1 MEKQKNTSV
10 VGSKKELVLKEFQH
24 DLQMRDDFLNCH
36 QTISYRISEI
46 FDNYLNIAENLIEIQ
61 DRNLLSITDY
71 TSILDY
77 ASDQFELSS
86 TTTSNIINIYKRF
99 TDENGR
105 IKTEY
110 KDYQFSKLVEMISLP
125 EEQLQL
131 IEPNMTVKE
140 IRLVKKA
147 ANLEDLIPDMISN
160 DSLYGLY
167 LKTIKEYDWFKNVEH
182 PEQLSI
188 ETKVTDS
195 DGNYRL
201 FTTTILLKSKQP
213 KYSYKMELSLKKDSI
228 NLNHSWHYDDI
239 KSLDHLNQILDGIHA
254 SMLDILNSKSSTK
267 KEDDTSNQDITLID
281 PTIYDFSLSYDLPV
295 FTYLLEK
302 YLGKLYKHK
311 IHDMYLFYD
320 HQVIKKND
328 PYVFK
333 IERKTI
339 SEIFIYDH
347 NDKLIFSTLDIVP
360 LIEKAF
366 KPYQLIN
373 EACIPGQISIDDLQ
387 EETSE
392 VKQNDN

>member
-1 MEKQKNTSV
+1 MEKEKSTSV

-24 DLQMRDDFLNCH
+24 DLKMRDDLLNCH
-36 QTISYRISEI
+36 HRISYRISDI
-46 FDNYLNIAENLIEIQ
+46 FNNYLQIASELIEIQ
-61 DRNLLSITDY
+61 DGNLLSITEY

-77 ASDQFELSS
+77 AADQFELSS

-110 KDYQFSKLVEMISLP
+110 KNYQFSKLVEMISLP

-167 LKTIKEYDWFKNVEH
+167 LKTIKEYDWFKDVEH

-188 ETKVTDS
+188 ESKVTDS

-213 KYSYKMELSLKKDSI
+213 KYVYKMELSLKKDSI

-239 KSLDHLNQILDGIHA
+239 TSLDHLNRILDGIHA
-254 SMLDILNSKSSTK
+254 SMLDTLNSKSSIQ
-267 KEDDTSNQDITLID
+267 KEDDKSTQDITLND
-281 PTIYDFSLSYDLPV
+281 PTIYNFSLSYDLPV
-295 FTYLLEK
+295 FSHLLEN
-302 YLGKLYKHK
+302 YLGKLYKLK
-311 IHDMYLFYD
+311 QGDMILFYD

-333 IERKTI
+333 VVRNNDSDIN
-339 SEIFIYDH
+339 IYDH
-347 NDKLIFSTLDIVP
+347 NDKLIFSSLDIVP
-360 LIEKAF
+360 LIQKAF
-366 KPYQLIN
+366 KPYQYTDGSI
-373 EACIPGQISIDDLQ
+373 ITGQMSIDDLQ

-392 VKQNDN
+392 V